1 LRVLV
6 VQKDNDAGETL
17 SRGLRQN
24 GFIVDQAGTGKQAL
38 KTFHCADFVLLD
50 LDLPDLDGL
59 QVCREVRAVSDTPII
74 AVTAR
79 SADLDR
85 VLGLQAGLDDYV
97 TEPYQFRELV
107 ARIEA
112 VMRRTYRQS
121 HVGRDVSCGKLRID
135 SARREV
141 HLGDRLV
148 NLTAKEFDLLS
159 LFTGQPE
166 TVFSR
171 KEIMSRV
178 WHAELTNYS
187 RTIDTHIY
195 SLRRKLESSSWIVT
209 VRGFGFRLGRD

>member
-1 LRVLV
+1 MRVLV
-6 VQKDNDAGETL
+6 VQKDNDAGEIL

-24 GFIVDQAGTGKQAL
+24 GYTVDQADTGKQAL

-50 LDLPDLDGL
+50 LDLPDLDGI

-85 VLGLQAGLDDYV
+85 ILGLQAGLDDYV
-97 TEPYQFRELV
+97 TAPYQFRELV

-121 HVGRDVSCGKLRID
+121 HVGRDVSCGNLRVD
-135 SARREV
+135 SGRREV
-141 HLGDRLV
+141 YLGDRLV
-148 NLTAKEFDLLS
+148 ILTAKEFDLLS

-209 VRGFGFRLGRD
+209 VRGFGFRLGRG

>member
-1 LRVLV
+1 MRVLV

-24 GFIVDQAGTGKQAL
+24 GYIVDQAGTGKQAL
-38 KTFHCADFVLLD
+38 KTFHCVDFVLLD

-85 VLGLQAGLDDYV
+85 ILGLQAGLDDYV

-121 HVGRDVSCGKLRID
+121 HVERDVSCGKLRID

-141 HLGDRLV
+141 HLGDRLI

-159 LFTGQPE
+159 LFTCQPE

-178 WHAELTNYS
+178 WHAELTHYS
-187 RTIDTHIY
+187 RTIDTHVY
-195 SLRRKLESSSWIVT
+195 SLRRKLESSGWIVT
-209 VRGFGFRLGRD
+209 VRGFGFRLGRG

>member
-1 LRVLV
+1 MRVLV

-24 GFIVDQAGTGKQAL
+24 GFVVDQAGTGRQAL
-38 KTFHCADFVLLD
+38 KTFHCVDFVLLD

-85 VLGLQAGLDDYV
+85 ILGLQAGLDDYV

-112 VMRRTYRQS
+112 VMRRTNRQS

-159 LFTGQPE
+159 LFTSQPE

-171 KEIMSRV
+171 KEIMVGWPGGISPPGSHRSRRDSLPSPGSCHLV
-178 WHAELTNYS
+178 RQTVG
-187 RTIDTHIY
+187 TH
-195 SLRRKLESSSWIVT
+195 RQCPNMV
-209 VRGFGFRLGRD
+209 G